1 MKINFN
7 ENQKQVSSIRS
18 QIKDASDLK
27 KFDDFLAEHDSFD
40 FNDANDV
47 AAAKGC
53 CGGDKCC
60 TITIGFES
68 PIKMG

>member
-53 CGGDKCC
+53 SERHPG
-60 TITIGFES
+60 ILR
-68 PIKMG
+68 